1 LPPSPSLLWS
11 PPPDPYA
18 GSAPPHSAH
27 TTGHRAADLSECRTV
42 AKGTPQGGSPGIAVW
57 VRPSRDGGQPFDSR
71 HRRGVEEPPKSWS
84 RGAASPVPIPVSIG
98 VPPPQIVAQDAKG
111 KHKGCSRCIAD
122 HQALTV
128 LRATRPRRR
137 LWASQLGHILSRP
150 PMDHLAPDRWH
161 RSGAQIARCGRSLPV
176 GSSAQ
181 NDAARIGRYALPGCR
196 TSRGRDGDPARQRPS
211 APSWRRTLRLS
222 VWIHSSARRP

>member
-1 LPPSPSLLWS
+1 MAVSPLIH
-11 PPPDPYA
+11 A
-18 GSAPPHSAH
+18 I
-27 TTGHRAADLSECRTV
+27 V
-42 AKGTPQGGSPGIAVW
+42 AE
-57 VRPSRDGGQPFDSR
+57 
-71 HRRGVEEPPKSWS
+71 VEEPPKSWS

-150 PMDHLAPDRWH
+150 PMDHLTPDRWH

-181 NDAARIGRYALPGCR
+181 NDAARIGRSVLAPV
-196 TSRGRDGDPARQRPS
+196 RP
-211 APSWRRTLRLS
+211 P
-222 VWIHSSARRP
+222 

>member
-1 LPPSPSLLWS
+1 VVLPGSPSGSGPAVMAVS
-11 PPPDPYA
+11 PLIHA
-18 GSAPPHSAH
+18 I
-27 TTGHRAADLSECRTV
+27 V
-42 AKGTPQGGSPGIAVW
+42 AE
-57 VRPSRDGGQPFDSR
+57 
-71 HRRGVEEPPKSWS
+71 VEEPPKSWS

-150 PMDHLAPDRWH
+150 PMDHLTPDRWH

-181 NDAARIGRYALPGCR
+181 NDAARIGR
-196 TSRGRDGDPARQRPS
+196 
-211 APSWRRTLRLS
+211 S
-222 VWIHSSARRP
+222 VCVRRPHALDGLTADGPGHRQPLLARSIRRVC